1 MQQRKA
7 TRRNRAT
14 LQLLVLACLALV
26 SLGTY
31 LLVRWSR
38 AMLFGST
45 PTPAQVLAMSVMDVG
60 RIYLMQNIGREVL
73 LYLSRWD
80 DDVSS
85 TQVNGRNSIGVSSTT
100 VCQHCCL
107 CQFSN
112 LGVSFNASTV
122 VSLLMCG
129 VSFNTTIFRAPRT
142 RPSGT
147 SASTFFST
155 CATTSAQSSS
165 L

>member
-14 LQLLVLACLALV
+14 LQLLVLACLALL
-26 SLGTY
+26 SLGIY

-80 DDVSS
+80 DDISS
-85 TQVNGRNSIGVSSTT
+85 TQVSGVAS
-100 VCQHCCL
+100 VCRVPLFNQHCCL
-107 CQFSN
+107 FQFSS
-112 LGVSFNASTV
+112 LGVSFSASAD
-122 VSLLMCG
+122 VSLSMCG